1 MYKINFR
8 VHNYASINI
17 YTDFDYAL
25 KLILNESHK
34 ILKTI
39 PITNCEVSSISIND
53 IDYNNALFIKK
64 NNIKMLSYD
73 KNKNVTLMNIDENI
87 RLFDITYIL
96 LEMFENSLSKNNKY
110 LVHSS
115 SLKYSNDKSILL
127 LGDANAGKSSLAYSL
142 MQDYNMKLISNDH
155 TLVGFEN
162 DKLCAYAGTKLLEMR
177 NGVILEKFPRL
188 LSKIDIKKDENMWKR
203 KTIINKYI
211 DNSLISNNDFSH
223 ITDVFQISLTNGGDS
238 FIQTK
243 DNYDQR
249 LILYQR
255 ICDELKGN
263 YNLILGFDYPMPSLE
278 SFEILNYINNSIK
291 VALNE
296 TQVHIASGPVKE
308 LTRIMV
314 KKLEK

>member
-8 VHNYASINI
+8 IHNYASIDI
-17 YTDFDYAL
+17 YTDFDY
-25 KLILNESHK
+25 ILELVSNESHK

-39 PITNCEVSSISIND
+39 PITNYEISSVSNND
-53 IDYNNALFIKK
+53 IKYSNALFINKD
-64 NNIKMLSYD
+64 NIKMLSYD
-73 KNKNVTLMNIDENI
+73 KDQNVALMNVDESI

-115 SLKYSNDKSILL
+115 SLKYCDDKSILL

-142 MQDYNMKLISNDH
+142 MKDYNMKLISNDH
-155 TLVGFEN
+155 TLIGFEN
-162 DKLCAYAGTKLLEMR
+162 KKLYAYEGTKLLEMR
-177 NGVILEKFPRL
+177 NGVILEKFPHL
-188 LSKIDIKKDENMWKR
+188 LSKIDIKKDENIWKK
-203 KTIINKYI
+203 KTIINEYI
-211 DNSLISNNDFSH
+211 DNSLISKNDFSH

-243 DNYDQR
+243 DSYDQR

-291 VALNE
+291 DALNE
-296 TQVHIASGPVKE
+296 TQVHIASGPVKK
-308 LTRIMV
+308 LTKEMV